1 MKKLLSQIFL
11 YLCLA
16 VLCASCNNDGDT
28 VYVDG
33 MAPSD
38 LIATASKV
46 DLDISQ
52 RATVVLELAWKNPT
66 LLSSDEN
73 SPVPDNML
81 KTYVEASASEN
92 FASATESAASTL
104 SKAYTGTELNTLAQT
119 LGINV
124 NTEGKIYFRIK
135 TKAGDNMEP
144 QYSNVCAVSV
154 KPYFVDMTKL
164 AVLASN
170 KTDTIAYLHSPE
182 ADGVY
187 TGYMN
192 ATAWLNCWFYEYS
205 GDTWGNAA
213 IDGHAF
219 DISNSADAWNC
230 WFADGAGAWYVK
242 VDTKQLEWSATLL
255 AQLKANGNDMTY
267 YSKRQQWGYYITTTA
282 DNQTV
287 AIDADAKEYNTT
299 TRTDYANDK
308 TLLFAAANGHL
319 TQASAS
325 TGITI
330 AKAGT
335 YTIIVEADGSGYLNY
350 SVVEGK
356 VDFNATDEPETKYPA
371 ELFMVSKDDVSVE
384 LARLAKTGDTTYSGT
399 YTLTADWENFRIADR
414 ENSIIYG
421 SDPSDIFTLSADAGA
436 WNIWFDD
443 GAKAGETVTVTVDL
457 KTKKW
462 GYSPSPAAR

>member
-1 MKKLLSQIFL
+1 MKKLFSQIFM

-16 VLCASCNNDGDT
+16 VVCASCNNDGDT

-38 LIATASKV
+38 LIATASRV

-52 RATVVLELAWKNPT
+52 RTKVVLQLAWKNPT
-66 LLSSDEN
+66 LLSSDATK
-73 SPVPDNML
+73 PVTGNLL
-81 KTYVEASASEN
+81 KTYVEASASKD
-92 FASATESAASTL
+92 FSGASSTAVTSL
-104 SKAYTGTELNTLAQT
+104 TKAYTGTELNTLAKN

-124 NTEGKIYFRIK
+124 NTAGQLYFRIK
-135 TKAGDNMEP
+135 AQEGDNMEP
-144 QYSNVCAVSV
+144 VYSNVCRVTV
-154 KPYFVDMTKL
+154 TPYFVDMTKL

-205 GDTWGNAA
+205 GDTWGNYAV
-213 IDGHAF
+213 DGHAF
-219 DISNSADAWNC
+219 EISNASDAWNC

-242 VDTKQLEWSATLL
+242 VDTKEKEWSATLL
-255 AQLKANGNDMTY
+255 AQLKAGGNDMTY

-287 AIDADAKEYNTT
+287 AIEADAKEYNTT
-299 TRTDYANDK
+299 TRTDYANEK
-308 TLLFAAANGHL
+308 TLHFAAADGRL
-319 TQASAS
+319 SQAESS
-325 TGITI
+325 TGVNI

-335 YTIIVEADGSGYLNY
+335 YTIIVEADGSGYLKY

-356 VDFNATDEPETKYPA
+356 VDFSATDEPETKYPS
-371 ELFMVSKDDVSVE
+371 ELYMVNKDDISID

-399 YTLTADWENFRIADR
+399 YTLTANWENFKLADR
-414 ENSIIYG
+414 ENSIVYG
-421 SDPSDIFTLSADAGA
+421 SDPEDLFTLSTDAGA
-436 WNIWFDD
+436 WSIWFKDD
-443 GAKAGETVTVTVDL
+443 VHAGETVTVTVDL

-462 GYSPSPAAR
+462 GYSK

>member
-1 MKKLLSQIFL
+1 MKKLFSQIFL

-16 VLCASCNNDGDT
+16 VLCSSCNNDGDT
-28 VYVDG
+28 IYVDG

-38 LIATASKV
+38 LIATTSRV

-52 RATVVLELAWKNPT
+52 RAKVVLQLAWKNPT
-66 LLSSDEN
+66 LLSSDATK
-73 SPVPDNML
+73 PVTGDLL
-81 KTYVEASASEN
+81 KTYVEASATDDFSN
-92 FASATESAASTL
+92 ASSTAVTTL
-104 SKAYTGTELNTLAQT
+104 SKAYTGTELNTLAKS

-124 NTEGKIYFRIK
+124 NTAGQLYFRIK
-135 TKAGDNMEP
+135 AMEGDNMEP
-144 QYSNVCAVSV
+144 VYSNVCKVTV
-154 KPYFVDMTKL
+154 TPYFVDMTKL

-205 GDTWGNAA
+205 GDTWGNYAV
-213 IDGHAF
+213 DGHAF
-219 DISNSADAWNC
+219 EISNAADAWNC

-242 VDTKQLEWSATLL
+242 VDTKEMEWSATLL
-255 AQLKANGNDMTY
+255 SQLKVGGNDMTY

-287 AIDADAKEYNTT
+287 AIDADAKEYNKT
-299 TRTDYANDK
+299 TRTDYAEEK
-308 TLLFAAANGHL
+308 TLHFAAADGKL
-319 TQASAS
+319 SQAAAS
-325 TGITI
+325 TGINI

-335 YTIIVEADGSGYLNY
+335 YTIIVEADGNGYLTY

-356 VDFNATDEPETKYPA
+356 VDFNATDEPETKYPS
-371 ELFMVSKDDVSVE
+371 ELYMANKDDISID
-384 LARLAKTGDTTYSGT
+384 LTRLAKTGDTTYSGT
-399 YTLTADWENFRIADR
+399 YTLTADWESFKIVDC
-414 ENSIIYG
+414 ENSVIYG
-421 SDPSDIFTLSADAGA
+421 SDPEDLFTLSTDAGA
-436 WNIWFDD
+436 WNLWFKDD
-443 GAKAGETVTVTVDL
+443 VHAGETVTVTVDL

-462 GYSPSPAAR
+462 SYSK